1 MTVPS
6 EGPSPAHSERQR
18 FKRTPRWLSWVVVSA
33 GVVLSVLAFA
43 LLQGVEERNV
53 SLQAADAVSTR
64 TASLNEAIHDRL
76 ALVASARLIFD
87 VSDEVTRSSFG
98 ELNRALAS
106 DVVGLKA
113 LFFLRRI
120 EATERSSFEEWREHD
135 LQGFKIRDVAPGGG
149 QAPAADRAVYFPI
162 DFVEP
167 SNALAGLDPGGDP
180 RCRKALDAA
189 TDFNQIAGTVG
200 PGLLGDPNVSLFV
213 AAPVYRSP
221 NVPQE
226 VAGRRR
232 ALRGFVGILTDVGP
246 LVDSSLPAGASED
259 AVDTFVFDEHDT
271 LVYSRHESTMPLPS
285 PITPDTVG
293 HGALERPFD
302 VAGMKWR
309 LIFRP
314 HLAESPSRRMARFL
328 VLLLGLLLTTFIVLY
343 TRRLQTSEERLEA
356 LVEARTRDLSA
367 TLEQLQQAQKMEA
380 VGRLTGGIAHDFNN
394 LLTVVLGNVS
404 LARES
409 VEDEHV
415 RTALL
420 DPAIRAVERGADLTQ
435 RLLAFSRRQALRP
448 TAVDLPALVA
458 NVTRLLERS
467 LGGGVVI
474 VVKSTEGLWPVLVD
488 AAQVETALVNLALNA
503 RDAMPDGGTIAIAM
517 ENTMLSA
524 DPSRTVQGIVPGAFV
539 LVSVSDTGVGMTE
552 AVREQAFEP
561 FFTTK
566 PVGKGSGLGLSMVYG
581 FVMQSNG
588 HITLTSAPG
597 RGTTVRMY
605 FPRAAD
611 RT

>member
-1 MTVPS
+1 
-6 EGPSPAHSERQR
+6 
-18 FKRTPRWLSWVVVSA
+18 VVVA
-33 GVVLSVLAFA
+33 CGVVLSLLAFA
-43 LLQGVEERNV
+43 MLQGVEERNV

-64 TASLNEAIHDRL
+64 TAALNEAIHDRL
-76 ALVASARLIFD
+76 ALVASARVIFD
-87 VSDEVTRSSFG
+87 VSDEVTRPGFG

-120 EATERSSFEEWREHD
+120 DASERSSFEEWREHD
-135 LQGFKIRDVAPGGG
+135 LQGFRIRDVAPTGGLT
-149 QAPAADRAVYFPI
+149 AAADRSVYFPI

-167 SNALAGLDPGGDP
+167 SNAFAGLDPAGDP
-180 RCRKALDAA
+180 RCRKALDLAA
-189 TDFNQIAGTVG
+189 DFNTVRG
-200 PGLLGDPNVSLFV
+200 AVAPGLLGEPDVSLFV
-213 AAPVYRSP
+213 VAPVYQSP
-221 NVPQE
+221 NTSSE
-226 VAGRRR
+226 VAARRR
-232 ALRGFVGILTDVGP
+232 ALRGYVGILSDVGP
-246 LVDSSLPAGASED
+246 LVDASLQQGFSGDE
-259 AVDTFVFDEHDT
+259 VDTFIFDEHDA
-271 LVYSRHESTMPLPS
+271 LVYSRHESAMPLPS
-285 PITPDTVG
+285 PLTPATVG
-293 HGALERPFD
+293 HGAIERTLE

-309 LIFRP
+309 LVFRP
-314 HLAESPSRRMARFL
+314 RLAESPSRRMARFL
-328 VLLLGLLLTTFIVLY
+328 VLFLGLLLTTFIVLY

-415 RTALL
+415 RTAML
-420 DPAIRAVERGADLTQ
+420 DPAIKAAERGADLTQ

-448 TAVDLPALVA
+448 TAVDVSALVA
-458 NVTRLLERS
+458 NVARLLERS
-467 LGGGVVI
+467 LGAGVVLE
-474 VVKSTEGLWPVLVD
+474 VKSAEGLWPVLVD
-488 AAQVETALVNLALNA
+488 AGQVETALVNLALNA
-503 RDAMPDGGTIAIAM
+503 RDAMPDGGTIAITM

-524 DPSRTVQGIVPGAFV
+524 DPSRSAAGIVPGAFV

-552 AVREQAFEP
+552 EVREQAFEP

-566 PVGKGSGLGLSMVYG
+566 PVGKGSGLGLSMVFG

-605 FPRAAD
+605 FPRAANA
-611 RT
+611 